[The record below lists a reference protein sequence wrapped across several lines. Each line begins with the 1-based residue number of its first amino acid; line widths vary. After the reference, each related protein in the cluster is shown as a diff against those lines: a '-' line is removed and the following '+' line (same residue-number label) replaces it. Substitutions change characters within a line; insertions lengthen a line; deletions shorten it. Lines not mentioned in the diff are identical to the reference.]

1 MNVAIKLDGK
11 KCAANVKEECALQVK
26 RLKQEGIQPK
36 LVVILVGDDPASQ
49 VYVRNKQRVADELGV
64 LSETITL
71 PATTSEQEVIELIQK
86 LNEDQSCHGILLQ
99 CPLPD
104 HIETN
109 RCLEAI
115 SPQKDVDG
123 FHPVNVGKIA
133 IGDGGMF
140 PCTPYGIIYLLTAYQ
155 IPLAGKH
162 VVIIGRSNIVG
173 KPLAQLFLAEDAT
186 VTICHSKTENLSAL
200 TQQAD
205 ILIVAIG
212 QSEFIQKE
220 DVKPGAVVID
230 VGMNRI
236 DGRLTGDV
244 SPEVDEVASYL
255 TPVPG
260 GVGPMT
266 IAMLMKQTIQAAERQ
281 EKNE

>member
-1 MNVAIKLDGK
+1 MAIKLDGK
-11 KCAANVKEECALQVK
+11 KCAANVKEECALQVD

-86 LNEDQSCHGILLQ
+86 LNADQSCHGILLQ

-140 PCTPYGIIYLLTAYQ
+140 PCTPYGIIYLLTEYQ

-230 VGMNRI
+230 VGMNRV